1 MTRNHPHISRRN
13 ALRTVA
19 GAALASVAGCL
30 NDGGSSGTP
39 SDGTVTTNSQ
49 GPLTRVA
56 VEGTT
61 LVVELSAE
69 ADVDQVNLIQP
80 NDELFGKRDVAAGA
94 QQVSFEIGTA
104 YDPGEYR
111 VVALKGE
118 ETVAESTTDIE
129 PEVQIQDVGLYRN
142 NPDKPWDEVYGDT
155 ETDRLKNGEAFVTV
169 SNAGTGPDAIVELVF
184 SGDVPNP
191 IEDPRGSGMY
201 ETEQV
206 VVAPGETVDLFS
218 NSFPF
223 GSESEKGM
231 GCSPDGNSG
240 QFTVLV
246 ETRVN
251 GNEITKAFD
260 VEYSG
265 SEEMSDCEVAIT
277 EA

>member
-19 GAALASVAGCL
+19 GATLASVAGCL
-30 NDGGSSGTP
+30 DNSGNSGTP
-39 SDGTVTTNSQ
+39 GVETTSPESQ
-49 GPLTRVA
+49 GPFKRVA
-56 VEGTT
+56 VDGTT

-69 ADVDQVNLIQP
+69 ADVDQVNLVQP
-80 NDELFGKRDVAAGA
+80 NGELFGKRDVATGA

-104 YDPGEYR
+104 YESGEYR

-118 ETVAESTTDIE
+118 ETVVESTTDIV

-169 SNAGTGPDAIVELVF
+169 TNTGTGPDAIVELVF

-231 GCSPDGNSG
+231 GCSPEGNSG
-240 QFTVLV
+240 QFTAHV
-246 ETRVN
+246 ETRVG
-251 GNEITKAFD
+251 GNVVTKEFD

-265 SEEMSDCEVAIT
+265 SDEMSDCEVTIT
-277 EA
+277 GA

>member
-19 GAALASVAGCL
+19 GAALANVAGCL
-30 NDGGSSGTP
+30 NDGASSGTP
-39 SDGTVTTNSQ
+39 SDGTTATDSQ

-104 YDPGEYR
+104 YEPGEYR

-129 PEVQIQDVGLYRN
+129 PEIRIQDVGLYRN
-142 NPDKPWDEVYGDT
+142 NPDKPWDEIYGDT

-191 IEDPRGSGMY
+191 IEAPRGSGMY

-251 GNEITKAFD
+251 RNEITKAFD

>member
-1 MTRNHPHISRRN
+1 
-13 ALRTVA
+13 
-19 GAALASVAGCL
+19 
-30 NDGGSSGTP
+30 
-39 SDGTVTTNSQ
+39 
-49 GPLTRVA
+49 
-56 VEGTT
+56 
-61 LVVELSAE
+61 
-69 ADVDQVNLIQP
+69 
-80 NDELFGKRDVAAGA
+80 
-94 QQVSFEIGTA
+94 
-104 YDPGEYR
+104 
-111 VVALKGE
+111 
-118 ETVAESTTDIE
+118 
-129 PEVQIQDVGLYRN
+129 
-142 NPDKPWDEVYGDT
+142 
-155 ETDRLKNGEAFVTV
+155 
-169 SNAGTGPDAIVELVF
+169 
-184 SGDVPNP
+184 
-191 IEDPRGSGMY
+191 MY

-206 VVAPGETVDLFS
+206 VVAPGETVELFS

>member
-39 SDGTVTTNSQ
+39 SDGTATTNSQ

-69 ADVDQVNLIQP
+69 VDVDQVNLIQP
-80 NDELFGKRDVAAGA
+80 NGELFGKRDVAAGA

-104 YDPGEYR
+104 YEPGEYR

-129 PEVQIQDVGLYRN
+129 PEILIQDVGLYRN
-142 NPDKPWDEVYGDT
+142 NPDKPWDEIYGDT